1 MEATMSS
8 HNPLRRLTAP
18 EIAARKGR
26 EKIVCLTAYTAPIA
40 ELLDPHV
47 DLLLVGDSVGMVL
60 HGQAVMRGSSRALV
74 VVDLPF
80 GSYERSPQQAHESA
94 VTLMRKTGCQAVKVE
109 SGEGIA
115 ETISF
120 LVERD

>member
-40 ELLDPHV
+40 ELLDPYV
-47 DLLLVGDSVGMVL
+47 DLLLVGV
-60 HGQAVMRGSSRALV
+60 A
-74 VVDLPF
+74 LPF
-80 GSYERSPQQAHESA
+80 GCTSA
-94 VTLMRKTGCQAVKVE
+94 VRSRRTNR
-109 SGEGIA
+109 
-115 ETISF
+115 
-120 LVERD
+120 R